1 MKKKILKTLMAVV
14 MMFLPLVAP
23 AVNTIIHTAYYNSAT
38 IGTDTLGG
46 VTYATVHYEGLYNG
60 GAPGTPSLPVDY
72 IRFSVPYN
80 ATNFTVTAQPKNTY
94 SLGLNYPVYPCQ
106 EPRMMSDTTPVVIT
120 LPDSA
125 AYYSGSDYPTQR
137 AWVVDEGFL
146 AGENH
151 IVTVAVMPFAYRYS
165 ASGFYRHTFKES
177 RSVRLTLSYELS
189 DSLAIY
195 PIVRNDSILR
205 QEGYVLTQ
213 SMVANPSSVIANAP
227 VEMTMDS
234 LIFINPNQGDGLNGG
249 DKPTFPSDS
258 LPTVDPSIVNGG
270 SMEMAEYKYPYLIV
284 TTSDLEHSVRR
295 IAALKRQKG
304 YNVKVATMD
313 EVLNSPFSL
322 GGDRIKQEDGTYL
335 TTFTDNAGKLRQF
348 LKHYFINHGT
358 KFVLLA
364 GKGVPFR
371 SIKMRVGPAKNDSVP
386 TSSDLY
392 FGDINGDW
400 FTYKIDYQQE
410 LYVGRIIAQDQD
422 QIINYT
428 DKLLRYILNPG
439 NHSYGYLKRILYSQ
453 GYDFVNS
460 GEVYSVR
467 KKMDSIF
474 PEQSILSESSV
485 IHDFSKYPSGENI
498 VDSINTHQFGFISLH
513 HHGFPAGLI
522 TYGYRSGQK
531 RDSYRFLWA
540 IDSVHIFT
548 GDPYGIGDDPSTTNG
563 LNNLSNK
570 YFPSIC
576 YSTGC
581 STIPFVIMPGYENA
595 PMNFG
600 ESFTTGKDY
609 GGPAF
614 LGNTTDAWS
623 PTTGEL
629 EKLFASY
636 LTKGYYHIGE
646 ANGVAKSVAPSYLSS
661 YGSESSKHVPITQN
675 LLGDP
680 EFEIW
685 TDIPQLFTNVSLSR
699 SDNSITINGID
710 SDSTIVAYYSNDG
723 QIGTDTISTSSVVF
737 NNISPNSTVM
747 LYKHNNIPYIAP
759 LDMQN
764 ITFSKN
770 QYVIASDV
778 NAGKAIDSLRTNGNV
793 IVPNGIEYEIEASG
807 TVTLQDG
814 FKVEKGATFAVY
826 PSSF

>member
-1 MKKKILKTLMAVV
+1 MAVV

-189 DSLAIY
+189 DSLAMY

-270 SMEMAEYKYPYLIV
+270 SLWMMEDYYPFMII
-284 TTSDLEHSVRR
+284 TTSELEHSVRR

-304 YNVKVATMD
+304 YNVKVVTMD
-313 EVLNSPFSL
+313 AVLNSPFSL
-322 GGDRIKQEDGTYL
+322 DGDRIKQEDGTYL
-335 TTFTDNAGKLRQF
+335 TTFTDNAGKLRQY
-348 LKHYFINHGT
+348 LKHYFIEHGT

-364 GKGVPFR
+364 GNDIPY
-371 SIKMRVGPAKNDSVP
+371 RVYQGIP
-386 TSSDLY
+386 TDWYYSDLNCDFSKDFY
-392 FGDINGDW
+392 NS
-400 FTYKIDYQQE
+400 YKDSLDFYAE
-410 LYVGRIIAQDQD
+410 LNVGRLLAKTPE
-422 QIINYT
+422 QIDNYA
-428 DKLLRYILNPG
+428 DKMLKYELNPG
-439 NHSYGYLKRILYSQ
+439 NGDFTYLKSAVATQ
-453 GYDFVNS
+453 GRELEVFNQYKSIVTYFLPQLFDEVDYIKEQDGEDFPT
-460 GEVYSVR
+460 G
-467 KKMDSIF
+467 KAI
-474 PEQSILSESSV
+474 I
-485 IHDFSKYPSGENI
+485 
-498 VDSINTHQFGFISLH
+498 DSINYNKYGFICSLN
-513 HHGFPAGLI
+513 HGSP
-522 TYGYRSGQK
+522 YGMNVYGHNCDNSVTRH
-531 RDSYRFLWA
+531 YVWA
-540 IDSVHIFT
+540 IDSIKDRTDAET
-548 GDPYGIGDDPSTTNG
+548 GNGI
-563 LNNLSNK
+563 NNLQNK
-570 YFPSIC
+570 NYPMVYYSISC
-576 YSTGC
+576 ETMPFGYNTGT
-581 STIPFVIMPGYENA
+581 S
-595 PMNFG
+595 FG
-600 ESFTTGKDY
+600 ESFTLGKDY
-609 GGPAF
+609 GGPVYV
-614 LGNTTDAWS
+614 GHTTDIPNAGGIES
-623 PTTGEL
+623 FRNFMKYLLLNKYSLGEVYSL
-629 EKLFASY
+629 SK
-636 LTKGYYHIGE
+636 KGHDGKFINRLPVN
-646 ANGVAKSVAPSYLSS
+646 AVALNY
-661 YGSESSKHVPITQN
+661 
-675 LLGDP
+675 LGDP
-680 EFEIW
+680 SIELW
-685 TDIPQLFTNVSLSR
+685 SDIPQTYSNVTVTR
-699 SDNSITINGID
+699 G
-710 SDSTIVAYYSNDG
+710 DSTIRISGIEADS
-723 QIGTDTISTSSVVF
+723 TIMVVRGISSELLFKRIVSTSTVRFSH
-737 NNISPNSTVM
+737 ISPNINIT
-747 LYKHNNIPYIAP
+747 LYKHNFIPYILP
-759 LDMQN
+759 LTLQN
-764 ITFSKN
+764 IAINKP
-770 QYVIASDV
+770 QYIFASDIV
-778 NAGKAIDSLRTNGNV
+778 AGKIVDTGRASGDV
-793 IVPNGIEYEIEASG
+793 IVNSGIEFEIEAKG
-807 TVTLQDG
+807 TVILQDG
-814 FKVEKGATFAVY
+814 FKVEKGAKFAVY